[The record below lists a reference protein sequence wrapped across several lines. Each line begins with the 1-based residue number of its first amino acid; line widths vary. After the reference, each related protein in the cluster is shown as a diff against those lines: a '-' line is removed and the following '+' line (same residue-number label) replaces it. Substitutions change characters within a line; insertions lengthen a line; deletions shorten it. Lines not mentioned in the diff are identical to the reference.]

1 MGKNKK
7 RGKNDPKA
15 RKKRRD
21 KKRNQETRDA
31 FNKVMKRAR
40 DMSLIVG
47 LDGKTPIK
55 SEAPSINYSAG
66 GLKFDASA
74 KPNDL
79 LTKAIVGAKQSFGQR
94 VFAEVMQR
102 TQSAVAAQTEA
113 QSAVAGIAD
122 PFTMEPCAMA
132 VFMYLSREVEY
143 RDAVIEQLNERLV
156 GLGAEPIDVEHPYPP
171 TEPAPEEEAE
181 EDELEAEETLPEEPE
196 KSDDSP
202 DE

>member
-1 MGKNKK
+1 MGKKNK
-7 RGKNDPKA
+7 RGKNGPED

-21 KKRNQETRDA
+21 KKRNQETKDA
-31 FNKVMKRAR
+31 SKKVMKRAR

-55 SEAPSINYSAG
+55 SEIPSISYSAG
-66 GLKFDASA
+66 GLKFDAPA
-74 KPNDL
+74 KPNDM
-79 LTKAIVGAKQSFGQR
+79 LTKAIVGAKQAVGQQA
-94 VFAEVMQR
+94 FSQAMQR
-102 TQSAVAAQTEA
+102 TGNAVVAQTEA
-113 QSAVAGIAD
+113 QTALAGIQD
-122 PFTMEPCAMA
+122 PFAMEPCAMA

-156 GLGAEPIDVEHPYPP
+156 GLGAKPIDVEHPYPP
-171 TEPAPEEEAE
+171 TEPVPEEEAE

>member
-1 MGKNKK
+1 MGKKNK
-7 RGKNDPKA
+7 RGKGSPKA

-21 KKRNQETRDA
+21 KKRNQETKDA
-31 FNKVMKRAR
+31 FKKVTKRAR